1 MRTLILTSIF
11 TACLVNLASAQSF
24 HAGLKIG
31 SNVNKI
37 TGMSFKDE
45 FTYNYHAGAFAT
57 IGLGKKISIQP
68 EVLFNQVSADTT
80 NQFSELYKLNFDKVK
95 NVKLNYL
102 SIPILVNVNLSKFF
116 ALQVGPQYGILMNG
130 GDNLVANGKNAF
142 KNGDFSLLGG
152 VQIKVASLRIYGR
165 YGVGLN
171 NINDIDNKDRWKNQ
185 TIQLGIGLALL

>member
-1 MRTLILTSIF
+1 MRTLILTSIL
-11 TACLVNLASAQSF
+11 TACLINLASAQSF
-24 HAGLKIG
+24 HAGFKLG

-37 TGMSFKDE
+37 SGVSFKDE

-57 IGLGKKISIQP
+57 IGLGKKWAIQP

-80 NQFSELYKLNFDKVK
+80 NQFGEMYKLSFDKVS

-102 SIPILVNVNLSKFF
+102 SIPIMVNYNLSKFF
-116 ALQVGPQYGILMNG
+116 ALQAGPQYGILINKN
-130 GDNLVANGKNAF
+130 DNLINNGKSAF

-165 YGVGLN
+165 YGIGLN
-171 NINDIDNKDRWKNQ
+171 NLNDIDNKDRWKSQ

>member
-1 MRTLILTSIF
+1 MRTLILTSIL
-11 TACLVNLASAQSF
+11 TACFINLASAQSF
-24 HAGLKIG
+24 HAGFKLG

-37 TGMSFKDE
+37 TGVSFKDE

-57 IGLGKKISIQP
+57 IGLSKKIAIQP
-68 EVLFNQVSADTT
+68 EVLFNQLSADTT

-116 ALQVGPQYGILMNG
+116 AFQVGPQYGILMNG
-130 GDNLVANGKNAF
+130 SDNLVTNGKNAF

-185 TIQLGIGLALL
+185 TIQLGIGLAIL